1 MVLCYGFVIGN
12 ASSWLKTLFYLR
24 LDRNNGVGL
33 CSMVARVGGIVSPY
47 VVLLVIFFF
56 SILSSIIFYYALT
69 L

>member
-1 MVLCYGFVIGN
+1 MVLCYGFVVSN
-12 ASSWLKTLFYLR
+12 ASSLLKTLFYLR

-56 SILSSIIFYYALT
+56 SILSSIIFYFALT
-69 L
+69 

>member
-1 MVLCYGFVIGN
+1 MVLCYGVVVSN
-12 ASSWLKTLFYLR
+12 ASSLLKTLFYLR

-56 SILSSIIFYYALT
+56 SILSSIIFYFALT
-69 L
+69 C